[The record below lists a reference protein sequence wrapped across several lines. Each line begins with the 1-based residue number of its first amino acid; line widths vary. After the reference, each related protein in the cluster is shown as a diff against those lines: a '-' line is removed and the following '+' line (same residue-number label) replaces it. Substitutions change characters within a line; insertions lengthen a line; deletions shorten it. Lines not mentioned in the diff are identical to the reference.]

1 MTWLNFISGHV
12 ILCQLLVRSG
22 KSQLNN
28 YANAHCFSNIWLMS
42 YRVETLYVMT

>member
-28 YANAHCFSNIWLMS
+28 YANAHCFSNISIDLA
-42 YRVETLYVMT
+42 YVILY